1 MGQALSL
8 QSAVLQVAHDG
19 IKLRHGIADRRTGSK
34 HDAPASGD
42 LIHIAA
48 FHKHVRRLLCLRSGK
63 AGYVPH
69 FCVKKQVFERMALV
83 HEQAVNAQLLKG
95 DYIVLL
101 VRSQQLVQPC
111 FQGFPGL
118 FHLLDGK
125 VFAPAVLELC
135 DSVLNLFNLLPQKA
149 FLPFR

>member
-1 MGQALSL
+1 
-8 QSAVLQVAHDG
+8 
-19 IKLRHGIADRRTGSK
+19 
-34 HDAPASGD
+34 
-42 LIHIAA
+42 
-48 FHKHVRRLLCLRSGK
+48 
-63 AGYVPH
+63 
-69 FCVKKQVFERMALV
+69 MALV

-125 VFAPAVLELC
+125 VFTPAVLELR
-135 DSVLNLFNLLPQKA
+135 DSVLDLFNLLPQKV

>member
-1 MGQALSL
+1 MRQALSL
-8 QSAVLQVAHDG
+8 QRAVLEIAHDG
-19 IKLRHGIADRRTGSK
+19 IKLRHGITDRRTGSK
-34 HDAPASGD
+34 HNASASGD

-48 FHKHVRRLLCLRSGK
+48 LHKHIRGLLCLRSGK

-125 VFAPAVLELC
+125 VFTPAVLELR
-135 DSVLNLFNLLPQKA
+135 DSVLDLFNLLPQKA